1 MKICKCGHTV
11 ADHRG
16 WSGEFECRPWLER
29 ESDGVIYV
37 GACDCKAGDYHPDNK
52 PAKGARL

>member
-16 WSGEFECRPWLER
+16 WSGEFECRPWLTGEN
-29 ESDGVIYV
+29 GVIYV
-37 GACDCKAGDYHPDNK
+37 GDCRCQAGDYHPDNK